1 MCRYDLN
8 AHGLTNELFQN
19 PNQQNSLIRSDNTPL
34 PILFNANLD
43 SPELSNPF
51 ARRSHFGFNGS
62 RQSAWVLAREIRK
75 KYTQK
80 ARLFP
85 PCNRAPGKASDIGIQ
100 VLG

>member
-62 RQSAWVLAREIRK
+62 RQSAWVLRPRDKEEIHSK
-75 KYTQK
+75 S
-80 ARLFP
+80 
-85 PCNRAPGKASDIGIQ
+85 APLSP
-100 VLG
+100 V